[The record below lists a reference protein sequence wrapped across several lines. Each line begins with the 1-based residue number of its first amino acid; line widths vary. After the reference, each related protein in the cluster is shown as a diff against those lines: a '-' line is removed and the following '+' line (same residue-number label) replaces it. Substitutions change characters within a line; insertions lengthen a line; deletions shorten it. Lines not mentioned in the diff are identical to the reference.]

1 MTKTAKSNST
11 GGSTFFKRYFID
23 ALGAMAMGLF
33 ASLIIGLI
41 ISQLSKLPGLE
52 FLSAVTGVLG
62 AQSPVIG
69 AAIGVAIA
77 HGLQAP
83 ALVIYSCAAAGA
95 VGYAAGGPVGAYV
108 GAVIGCELGGLVSKR
123 TPVDIIVTP
132 IVTIV
137 GGGLAAS
144 WCGPYVNQFMT
155 WLGDI
160 INTATAM
167 APLPMGVIVGA
178 VVGMVLTLPI
188 SSAALCIMLGLSG
201 LAAGAA
207 TAGCSAQMIGF
218 AVISYREN
226 GFSGL
231 VSQGLGTSM
240 LQVPNILRNPRIWIA
255 PTVASGICGAV
266 SSVIF
271 KMTNIPAGA
280 GMGTSGL
287 VGQIGMYADMAPTH
301 GTLPV
306 LLSMLFVHVMLPAAI
321 SLLIDRWMRKIGW
334 VRSGDM
340 KIPR

>member
-1 MTKTAKSNST
+1 MAKKESS
-11 GGSTFFKRYFID
+11 GGSALFKRYLVD
-23 ALGAMAMGLF
+23 ATSAMALGLF

-41 ISQLSKLPGLE
+41 ISQLSKIQGLG
-52 FLSAVTGVLG
+52 FLASVTGVL
-62 AQSPVIG
+62 AANSPVVG

-77 HGLQAP
+77 HGLKAP
-83 ALVIYSCAAAGA
+83 ALVIYSCAASGA

-108 GAVIGCELGGLVSKR
+108 GAVIGCELGSLVSKR

-137 GGGLAAS
+137 GGGLVAA
-144 WCGPYVNQFMT
+144 WFGPYVSQFMN

-167 APLPMGVIVGA
+167 APLPMGIIVGI

-201 LAAGAA
+201 LAGGAA

-218 AVISYREN
+218 AVISYCDN

-231 VSQGLGTSM
+231 ISQGLGTSM
-240 LQVPNILRNPRIWIA
+240 LQVPNIMRNPRIWIA
-255 PTVASGICGAV
+255 PTVASGITGAV

-271 KMTNIPAGA
+271 RMTNGPAGA

-287 VGQIGMYADMAPTH
+287 VGQFGMYADMAPTH
-301 GTLPV
+301 GSVPV
-306 LLSMLFVHVMLPAAI
+306 LLTMLLVHVVLPVII
-321 SLLIDRWMRKIGW
+321 SLAVDAWMRKIGW
-334 VRSGDM
+334 VKKGDM
-340 KIPR
+340 KINA